1 MLSLKDIINT
11 FSGLS
16 KTPQS
21 KSKRYN
27 HLIKKIKLNIVR
39 KGMLIELIVSVPFLM
54 LNKKDCIR
62 PPPVYQYFKHY
73 AV

>member
-16 KTPQS
+16 KIHN
-21 KSKRYN
+21 R
-27 HLIKKIKLNIVR
+27 LIKKIKLNIVR
-39 KGMLIELIVSVPFLM
+39 KGTLIELIVSVPFLM
-54 LNKKDCIR
+54 LNKRDCIR

-73 AV
+73 FV